1 MCRWKI
7 NNWIK
12 VSIAFQIS
20 QRVNIIS
27 KIVQLDNNVRS
38 HDIFKVNFANTNS
51 YKNSTIPYCQKLVNT
66 PIINLPLTTNKLNIL
81 NDNNLY

>member
-7 NNWIK
+7 NNWVK

-20 QRVNIIS
+20 QRVNNIS

-38 HDIFKVNFANTNS
+38 HDIFKVNFAKTNS